1 MVKKTIFLHLKKRL
15 KLFCI
20 INVFFMIPFS
30 SFGTNSISWNSEED
44 LFSVQ
49 YENVTVKDILDYIEK
64 HSKYIFIYSANVQ
77 KNLNNKV
84 SISVSNK
91 KIDVVLKELFSET
104 GLSYKVSG
112 RQITISVPEAPITGI
127 IGVLLIQ
134 IILGY
139 FFWNS
144 NELFVN
150 VPLMLFGYSLV
161 VGKKGNQD
169 LLLFVQKQDLKKLL
183 GKNINFVY
191 LGTVTDSNL
200 GIVGEEIGDEQS
212 VKKSCFSR
220 SN

>member
-1 MVKKTIFLHLKKRL
+1 MFNDYVSKKFKLAYFISSFLLSYL
-15 KLFCI
+15 FLIIIMYVQYVETNGKLFPDFQILVTTKKIAFI
-20 INVFFMIPFS
+20 ILIILSLFS
-30 SFGTNSISWNSEED
+30 LSSLIYVKHKISESRGYLRINSEEGR
-44 LFSVQ
+44 LGYSYNNGSREFILGVLLPV
-49 YENVTVKDILDYIEK
+49 VT
-64 HSKYIFIYSANVQ
+64 
-77 KNLNNKV
+77 
-84 SISVSNK
+84 
-91 KIDVVLKELFSET
+91 
-104 GLSYKVSG
+104 
-112 RQITISVPEAPITGI
+112 TISVPEAPITGI
-127 IGVLLIQ
+127 VGVLLIQ

-200 GIVGEEIGDEQS
+200 GIVGEEIGDE
-212 VKKSCFSR
+212 
-220 SN
+220 

>member
-1 MVKKTIFLHLKKRL
+1 MFNDNVSKRFKLTYFVSSFLLSYL
-15 KLFCI
+15 FLIIIMYVQYVETNGKLFPDFQILVTAKKIAFI
-20 INVFFMIPFS
+20 ILIILSLCSLS
-30 SFGTNSISWNSEED
+30 SLFYVKRKISESRGYLRINSEEGR
-44 LFSVQ
+44 LGYSYNNGSREFILGVLLPV
-49 YENVTVKDILDYIEK
+49 VT
-64 HSKYIFIYSANVQ
+64 
-77 KNLNNKV
+77 
-84 SISVSNK
+84 
-91 KIDVVLKELFSET
+91 
-104 GLSYKVSG
+104 
-112 RQITISVPEAPITGI
+112 TISVPEAPITGI

-200 GIVGEEIGDEQS
+200 GIVGEEIGDE
-212 VKKSCFSR
+212 
-220 SN
+220 

>member
-1 MVKKTIFLHLKKRL
+1 MFNDNVSKKFKLTYFISSFLLSYL
-15 KLFCI
+15 FLIIIMYVQYVETNGKLFPDFQILVTTKKIAFI
-20 INVFFMIPFS
+20 ILTILSLCSLS
-30 SFGTNSISWNSEED
+30 SLFYVKRKISESRGYLRINSEEGR
-44 LFSVQ
+44 LGYSYNNGSREFILGVLLPV
-49 YENVTVKDILDYIEK
+49 VT
-64 HSKYIFIYSANVQ
+64 
-77 KNLNNKV
+77 
-84 SISVSNK
+84 
-91 KIDVVLKELFSET
+91 
-104 GLSYKVSG
+104 
-112 RQITISVPEAPITGI
+112 TISVPEAPITGI
-127 IGVLLIQ
+127 VGVLLIQ

-200 GIVGEEIGDEQS
+200 GIVGEEIGDE
-212 VKKSCFSR
+212 
-220 SN
+220 

>member
-1 MVKKTIFLHLKKRL
+1 MFNDNVSKKFKLTYFISSFLLSYL
-15 KLFCI
+15 FLIIIMYVQYVETNGKLFPDFQILVTTKKIAFI
-20 INVFFMIPFS
+20 ILIILSLCSLS
-30 SFGTNSISWNSEED
+30 SLFYVKRKISESRGYLRINSEEGR
-44 LFSVQ
+44 LGYSYNNGSREFILGVLLPV
-49 YENVTVKDILDYIEK
+49 VT
-64 HSKYIFIYSANVQ
+64 
-77 KNLNNKV
+77 
-84 SISVSNK
+84 
-91 KIDVVLKELFSET
+91 
-104 GLSYKVSG
+104 
-112 RQITISVPEAPITGI
+112 TISVPEAPITGI

-183 GKNINFVY
+183 GKNIKFVY

-200 GIVGEEIGDEQS
+200 GIVGEEIGDE
-212 VKKSCFSR
+212 
-220 SN
+220 

>member
-1 MVKKTIFLHLKKRL
+1 MFNDNVSKKFKLTYFISSFLLSYL
-15 KLFCI
+15 FLIIIMYVQYVETNGKLFPDFQILVTTKKIAFI
-20 INVFFMIPFS
+20 ILIILSLCSLS
-30 SFGTNSISWNSEED
+30 SLFYVKRKISESRGYLRINSEEGR
-44 LFSVQ
+44 LGYSYNNGSREFILGVLLPV
-49 YENVTVKDILDYIEK
+49 VT
-64 HSKYIFIYSANVQ
+64 
-77 KNLNNKV
+77 
-84 SISVSNK
+84 
-91 KIDVVLKELFSET
+91 
-104 GLSYKVSG
+104 
-112 RQITISVPEAPITGI
+112 TISVPEAPITGI

-200 GIVGEEIGDEQS
+200 GIVGEEIGDE
-212 VKKSCFSR
+212 
-220 SN
+220 

>member
-1 MVKKTIFLHLKKRL
+1 MFNDNVSKKFKLTYFVSSFLLSYL
-15 KLFCI
+15 FLIIIMYVQYVETNGKLFPDFQILVTTKKIAFI
-20 INVFFMIPFS
+20 ILIILSLCSLS
-30 SFGTNSISWNSEED
+30 SLFYVKRKISESRGYLRINSEEGR
-44 LFSVQ
+44 LGYSYNNGSREFILGVLLPV
-49 YENVTVKDILDYIEK
+49 VT
-64 HSKYIFIYSANVQ
+64 
-77 KNLNNKV
+77 
-84 SISVSNK
+84 
-91 KIDVVLKELFSET
+91 
-104 GLSYKVSG
+104 
-112 RQITISVPEAPITGI
+112 TISVPEAPITGI
-127 IGVLLIQ
+127 VGVLLIQ

-200 GIVGEEIGDEQS
+200 GIVGEEIGDE
-212 VKKSCFSR
+212 
-220 SN
+220 

>member
-1 MVKKTIFLHLKKRL
+1 MFNDNVSKKFKLAYFISSFLLSYLFLIIIMYVQYVETNGKFFPDVQVLVTTKKIAFIFL
-15 KLFCI
+15 I
-20 INVFFMIPFS
+20 ILSLCSLS
-30 SFGTNSISWNSEED
+30 SLMYVKSKISESRRYLRINSEEGR
-44 LFSVQ
+44 LGYSYNNGSREFILGVLLPV
-49 YENVTVKDILDYIEK
+49 VT
-64 HSKYIFIYSANVQ
+64 
-77 KNLNNKV
+77 
-84 SISVSNK
+84 
-91 KIDVVLKELFSET
+91 
-104 GLSYKVSG
+104 
-112 RQITISVPEAPITGI
+112 TISVPEAPITGI

-161 VGKKGNQD
+161 VGKKDNQD

-200 GIVGEEIGDEQS
+200 GIVGEEIGDE
-212 VKKSCFSR
+212 
-220 SN
+220 

>member
-1 MVKKTIFLHLKKRL
+1 MFNDNVSKKFKLTYFVSSFLLSYL
-15 KLFCI
+15 FLIIIMYVQYVETNGKLFPDFQILVTTKKIAFI
-20 INVFFMIPFS
+20 ILTILSLCSLS
-30 SFGTNSISWNSEED
+30 SLFYVKRKISESRGYLRINSEEGR
-44 LFSVQ
+44 LGYSYNNGSREFILGVLLPV
-49 YENVTVKDILDYIEK
+49 VT
-64 HSKYIFIYSANVQ
+64 
-77 KNLNNKV
+77 
-84 SISVSNK
+84 
-91 KIDVVLKELFSET
+91 
-104 GLSYKVSG
+104 
-112 RQITISVPEAPITGI
+112 TISVPEAPITGI
-127 IGVLLIQ
+127 VGVLLIQ

-200 GIVGEEIGDEQS
+200 GIVGEEIEDE
-212 VKKSCFSR
+212 
-220 SN
+220 

>member
-1 MVKKTIFLHLKKRL
+1 MFNDNVSKKFKLTYFVSSFLLSYL
-15 KLFCI
+15 FLIIIMYAQYVETNGKLFPDFQILVTTKKIAFI
-20 INVFFMIPFS
+20 ILIILSLCSLS
-30 SFGTNSISWNSEED
+30 SLFYVKRKISESRGYLRINSEEGR
-44 LFSVQ
+44 LGYSYNNGSREFILGVLLPV
-49 YENVTVKDILDYIEK
+49 VT
-64 HSKYIFIYSANVQ
+64 
-77 KNLNNKV
+77 
-84 SISVSNK
+84 
-91 KIDVVLKELFSET
+91 
-104 GLSYKVSG
+104 
-112 RQITISVPEAPITGI
+112 TISVPEAPITGI

-161 VGKKGNQD
+161 VGQKGNQD

-200 GIVGEEIGDEQS
+200 GIVGEEIGDE
-212 VKKSCFSR
+212 
-220 SN
+220 

>member
-1 MVKKTIFLHLKKRL
+1 MFNDNVSKKF
-15 KLFCI
+15 KLTYFI
-20 INVFFMIPFS
+20 S
-30 SFGTNSISWNSEED
+30 SFLLSYLFLIIIMYVQYVETNGKFFPDVQVLVTTKKIAFIILIILSLCSLSSLFYVKRKISESRGYLRINSEEGR
-44 LFSVQ
+44 LGYSYNNGSREFILGVLLPV
-49 YENVTVKDILDYIEK
+49 VT
-64 HSKYIFIYSANVQ
+64 
-77 KNLNNKV
+77 
-84 SISVSNK
+84 
-91 KIDVVLKELFSET
+91 
-104 GLSYKVSG
+104 
-112 RQITISVPEAPITGI
+112 TISVPEAPITGI

-200 GIVGEEIGDEQS
+200 GIVGEEIGDE
-212 VKKSCFSR
+212 
-220 SN
+220 